1 MRIERGGEK
10 KSNTQSTKKGN
21 SVWGVGCKM
30 QGEMKQ
36 AHNSGSSFTALKCIK
51 KSHAEVL
58 MSCRNVQMSPVF
70 L

>member
-1 MRIERGGEK
+1 M
-10 KSNTQSTKKGN
+10 
-21 SVWGVGCKM
+21 GVGCKM

-58 MSCRNVQMSPVF
+58 MSCKNVQMSPVF